1 LISDITCLIFSQTNV
16 ILHVP
21 ASGQAIDDIFGHGSF
36 STITTHNTE
45 HISNREK
52 NGVPERLRVAL
63 SFLPMQLKYVVG
75 ILTITLPL
83 STGIF
88 TTSNLI
94 ELIKAVGGRVVWL
107 HSILN
112 YSSL

>member
-1 LISDITCLIFSQTNV
+1 MFLQVDKQLTISLVMKALILLQVPTTLNIFQT
-16 ILHVP
+16 
-21 ASGQAIDDIFGHGSF
+21 
-36 STITTHNTE
+36 
-45 HISNREK
+45 EK
-52 NGVPERLRVAL
+52 KKGVPERLRVAL
-63 SFLPMQLKYVVG
+63 SFLPVQLKYVVG

-94 ELIKAVGGRVVWL
+94 ELIKVVGGWAVWL

-112 YSSL
+112 HLSLF